1 MAFQV
6 TYYLIIGMQHP
17 FENSSQG
24 CPIADATTEEEI
36 DLNVVKSFLIIST
49 TPFPDCDLG

>member
-1 MAFQV
+1 MDFQV

-24 CPIADATTEEEI
+24 CHIADATTEEEI
-36 DLNVVKSFLIIST
+36 DLNVVKSF
-49 TPFPDCDLG
+49 